1 MAEYMNTYTIKYERD
16 DTGWWVATVKGVRGC
31 HTQGRTIDQARQRI
45 HEALEL
51 FVDDVAGA
59 EFVDDI
65 KLPAKIRASLTN
77 LENARRRADEEAVR
91 LGECTFETAKLLA
104 SDLGLSLRDIGK
116 LMGLSHQRIQQL
128 LSK

>member
-1 MAEYMNTYTIKYERD
+1 MNTYVIKYERD
-16 DTGWWVATVKGVRGC
+16 DTGWWVATAKGVRGC

-45 HEALEL
+45 REALAL
-51 FVDDVAGA
+51 FVDDSESA
-59 EFVDDI
+59 ELLDDI
-65 KLPAKIRASLTN
+65 RLPAKIRVSLTN
-77 LENARRRADEEAVR
+77 LEDARKRADAEAVR
-91 LGECTFETAKLLA
+91 LGECTVETAKLLA